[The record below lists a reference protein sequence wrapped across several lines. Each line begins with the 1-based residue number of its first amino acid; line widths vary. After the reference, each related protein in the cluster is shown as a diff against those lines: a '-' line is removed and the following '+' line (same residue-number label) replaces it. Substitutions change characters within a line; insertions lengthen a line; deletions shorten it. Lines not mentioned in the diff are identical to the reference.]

1 MGGNKPGGVGALIMV
16 VADAGGLASLLGGRW
31 AIVDY
36 AFFAADRRAWIR
48 AVADVVGVALLWR

>member
-1 MGGNKPGGVGALIMV
+1 MV
-16 VADAGGLASLLGGRW
+16 VADANGLASLLGGRW